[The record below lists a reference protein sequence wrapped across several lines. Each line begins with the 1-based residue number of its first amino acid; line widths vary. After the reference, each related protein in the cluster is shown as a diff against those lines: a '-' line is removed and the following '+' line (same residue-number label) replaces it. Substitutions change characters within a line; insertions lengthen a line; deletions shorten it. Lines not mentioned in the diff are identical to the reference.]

1 MVDLEQ
7 DETVNL
13 SSSESDELPHQRSK
27 RAKSAECI
35 ASPKKVETQSYPASV
50 SIDQLMKAGKFIK
63 PVPKTKTVLNL
74 ESFDVVQKE
83 WVAEKPVTV
92 FIDQEKF
99 ASGAFRDAY
108 KGMPEG
114 GASLKKWVIKK
125 YNEKA
130 RTTIVTTLSST
141 VEIHA
146 RKQVQMHSVARHL
159 TKQFTLKVPKS
170 FGKSFSYNKVFFAMY
185 DGQPVTV
192 EEFVPGAFTKYVNND
207 GHCIQPSEASESV
220 EEIFQKAQALV
231 HYTYVVSRQKL
242 MLLDIQGSEYSLYD
256 PEIATKDFS
265 DIDDEVYFCCGNL
278 LSISID
284 NFLDQHTCSTFCK
297 MVIEK

>member
-1 MVDLEQ
+1 VG
-7 DETVNL
+7 
-13 SSSESDELPHQRSK
+13 
-27 RAKSAECI
+27 I
-35 ASPKKVETQSYPASV
+35 
-50 SIDQLMKAGKFIK
+50 
-63 PVPKTKTVLNL
+63 
-74 ESFDVVQKE
+74 
-83 WVAEKPVTV
+83 AEKPVTV

-159 TKQFTLKVPKS
+159 TKQFTLKAPKS

-207 GHCIQPSEASESV
+207 GHCIQPSED
-220 EEIFQKAQALV
+220 
-231 HYTYVVSRQKL
+231 SR
-242 MLLDIQGSEYSLYD
+242 
-256 PEIATKDFS
+256 
-265 DIDDEVYFCCGNL
+265 
-278 LSISID
+278 
-284 NFLDQHTCSTFCK
+284 
-297 MVIEK
+297 IE